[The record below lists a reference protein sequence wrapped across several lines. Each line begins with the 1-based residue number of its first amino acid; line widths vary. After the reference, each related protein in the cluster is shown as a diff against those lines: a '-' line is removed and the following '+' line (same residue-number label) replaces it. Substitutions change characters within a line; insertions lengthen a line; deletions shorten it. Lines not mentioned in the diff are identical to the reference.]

1 MDAANTKKNSAQGL
15 LVLGAYVVALWS
27 IGQSLLAAVVHG
39 GDWLNIAFYAAIMAI
54 GAFIVDKRML
64 FDHLVVSAVG
74 LVYMVAISFTTFDI
88 FVEYSFLYSALY
100 VFWLITGL
108 LHFGLLVQ
116 NHNISTNE

>member
-15 LVLGAYVVALWS
+15 VVLGAYTAAIWS
-27 IGQSLLAAVVHG
+27 IGQSLLGAVVHD
-39 GDWLNIAFYAAIMAI
+39 GDWVNIALYAAMMAVA
-54 GAFIVDKRML
+54 AFSVDKRML

-74 LVYMVAISFTTFDI
+74 LVYMVAISFTSFDI
-88 FVEYSFLYSALY
+88 FVEYSFLYSVLY
-100 VFWLITGL
+100 VFWLVTGL